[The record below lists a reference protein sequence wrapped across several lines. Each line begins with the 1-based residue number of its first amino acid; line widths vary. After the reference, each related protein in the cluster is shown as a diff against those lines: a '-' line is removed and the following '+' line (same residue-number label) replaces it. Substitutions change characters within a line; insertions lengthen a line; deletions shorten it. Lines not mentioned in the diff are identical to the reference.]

1 VRIQILAAP
10 GVLLVSLI
18 TAGATHL
25 TPQASAKPVSQA
37 VADTVG
43 CLDTLQAR
51 DTISAVVTMGVTPQD
66 RRVKLPPDFEGLFV
80 QEFRSRLK
88 IPKHLALSVVTGWPP
103 CDSASHSCAGGALM
117 LGSKARA
124 TAHPGG
130 TLSRIIVVDFA
141 LLPDLTDSVRALLQK
156 LSDEKLVPFF
166 TTPDSIPL
174 DIFIHVEPNPDTVPA
189 FRHLVRAAVPHYSL
203 QFKEA
208 DWPKDARG
216 PRYPS
221 VAERAGVEDSV
232 DLTFTILSDGTVAP
246 QSVAVNAGYY
256 RDFIRAVFDRLATI
270 HYVPARIGSCPV
282 SVTARQ
288 RFLFK
293 VPNWRTGLR

>member
-1 VRIQILAAP
+1 MKRLAAP
-10 GVLLVSLI
+10 GFLLVAVI
-18 TAGATHL
+18 TAGATHF
-25 TPQASAKPVSQA
+25 TPPSLMSESQA

-43 CLDTLQAR
+43 CLDTLQAK
-51 DTISAVVTMGVTPQD
+51 DSISAVVTMSVRPQD
-66 RRVKLPPDFEGLFV
+66 RKIKLPPDFEGLFV

-88 IPKHLALSVVTGWPP
+88 IPKHLVLSVVTGWPP
-103 CDSASHSCAGGALM
+103 CDSASHSCDGGALT

-141 LLPDLTDSVRALLQK
+141 MVPDLSDSVRALLQK

-166 TTPDSIPL
+166 TAPDSIPL

-189 FRHLVRAAVPHYSL
+189 FRHLVRAAVPHYGL
-203 QFKEA
+203 RFKEA
-208 DWPKDARG
+208 DWPKRTRG
-216 PRYPS
+216 PKYPS
-221 VAERAGVEDSV
+221 IAERAGVEDSV

-246 QSVAVNAGYY
+246 QTVAVNAGHY
-256 RDFIRAVFDRLATI
+256 RDFIRAVFDMLATI

-282 SVTARQ
+282 STSATQ
-288 RFLFK
+288 RFIF
-293 VPNWRTGLR
+293 RLRG